1 MSNDDPVAHFRVDL
15 PRRALFT
22 VQDIA
27 GVSIACRSGCV
38 WLTLDDDP
46 RDLVLEAGEQFE
58 GDIHRRV
65 LVSAFEDS
73 NIEVRHALP
82 AALPAPV
89 FSRPDA
95 KHRRRAQPQADG
107 LTPACT

>member
-1 MSNDDPVAHFRVDL
+1 MFNGPIAHFRVDL
-15 PRRALFT
+15 PRHALLT
-22 VQDIA
+22 VPDIA

-46 RDLVLEAGEQFE
+46 RDLVLEPGERFE

-73 NIEVRHALP
+73 NIEIRHAMP
-82 AALPAPV
+82 AALPVPPSVPAP
-89 FSRPDA
+89 
-95 KHRRRAQPQADG
+95 RRLLGRDVAAG
-107 LTPACT
+107 LSPA